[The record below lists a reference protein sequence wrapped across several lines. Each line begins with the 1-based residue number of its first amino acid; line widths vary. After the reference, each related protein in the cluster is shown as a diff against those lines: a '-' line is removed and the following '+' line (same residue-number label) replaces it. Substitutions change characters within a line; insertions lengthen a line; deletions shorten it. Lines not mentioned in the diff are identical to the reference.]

1 MYAFVGVIGDNAC
14 LEVEY
19 LHQIILYSVLLK
31 CSTNTLAMLLS
42 FAQPVYQSIQNCTPS
57 PSMHANLMCSWHL
70 VYRRGQPARRQLF
83 QPQLLVKAAV
93 PNGEKT
99 SDDNARPKLTFYAMH
114 AYSTYF
120 KVTTS
125 S

>member
-1 MYAFVGVIGDNAC
+1 MPVTSAAI
-14 LEVEY
+14 
-19 LHQIILYSVLLK
+19 SK
-31 CSTNTLAMLLS
+31 S
-42 FAQPVYQSIQNCTPS
+42 FCAVRHYIYRDISEDDITPCVA
-57 PSMHANLMCSWHL
+57 PWHL
-70 VYRRGQPARRQLF
+70 VYRKGQPARRQQLF
-83 QPQLLVKAAV
+83 QPQLLMMDIV

-99 SDDNARPKLTFYAMH
+99 SDDNVRPKLTFYAMH